1 MSLSFGQT
9 LMHEMADLH
18 DAKLA
23 NVHLALDDIKT
34 KQEESTARLENLNV
48 GVVESLDDIK
58 RQVDLATVKLIKMDE
73 KVEQVLSFLKCD
85 TVVGTV
91 VACPPVQL
99 PVITEIVQF
108 PLELE
113 EHALTVD

>member
-1 MSLSFGQT
+1 M
-9 LMHEMADLH
+9 MHEMAGLH

-23 NVHLALDDIKT
+23 GVHLALDDIKT
-34 KQEESTARLENLNV
+34 KQEESTARLENLNA

-58 RQVDLATVKLIKMDE
+58 RQVDLATVKLIKLDE
-73 KVEQVLSFLKCD
+73 KVGQVLSLLQRD
-85 TVVGTV
+85 YTVVGTV
-91 VACPPVQL
+91 VTCPPVQL

-113 EHALTVD
+113 EHALTEV

>member
-1 MSLSFGQT
+1 MSISFGPT
-9 LMHEMADLH
+9 LIHEMAGLH

-23 NVHLALDDIKT
+23 DVHLALDDIKT
-34 KQEESTARLENLNV
+34 KQEESTARLENLNA

-58 RQVDLATVKLIKMDE
+58 RQVDLATVKLIKLDE
-73 KVEQVLSFLKCD
+73 KIGQVLSLMQRD
-85 TVVGTV
+85 TVVSTV